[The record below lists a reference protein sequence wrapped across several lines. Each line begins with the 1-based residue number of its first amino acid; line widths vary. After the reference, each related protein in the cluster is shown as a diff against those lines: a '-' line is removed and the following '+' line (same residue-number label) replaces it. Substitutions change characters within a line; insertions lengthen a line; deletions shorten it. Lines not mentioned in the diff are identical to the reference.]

1 MAEEKRRY
9 KAAIAG
15 KHYTLIGPG
24 STQEFDAVTKMLN
37 EQLDQI
43 NRLQPDISAEDAAIL
58 LAFNALADQVKASA
72 QQIVHQQ
79 EA

>member
-1 MAEEKRRY
+1 MADEKRRY
-9 KAAIAG
+9 KATIAG
-15 KHYTLIGPG
+15 KTYTLIGPG
-24 STQEFDAVTKMLN
+24 STQEFDAVTEMLN

-43 NRLQPDISAEDAAIL
+43 NRLQPAISTEDAAVL

-72 QQIVHQQ
+72 KKVANQQ

>member
-9 KAAIAG
+9 KATIAG

-43 NRLQPDISAEDAAIL
+43 NRLQPDISTEDAAIL

-72 QQIVHQQ
+72 QQIVDQQ

>member
-9 KAAIAG
+9 KATIAG
-15 KHYTLIGPG
+15 KNYTLIGPG

-43 NRLQPDISAEDAAIL
+43 NRLQPDISTEDAAIL

-72 QQIVHQQ
+72 QQIVDQQ